1 MALVPIDADILV
13 ERKGIVEPMAQLI
26 TELLVDLGNGIGIGR
41 LTHKEADRDLA
52 VWVGKHC
59 PFSRKRESQ
68 MASVVLIPSKEC
80 QLRIRADIPG
90 QRWRYIH
97 TVAGYV

>member
-1 MALVPIDADILV
+1 MALVPGDAGILV

-41 LTHKEADRDLA
+41 LTHKEADRDLT
-52 VWVGKHC
+52 VWVGKHR

-68 MASVVLIPSKEC
+68 MAGVVLIPSKE
-80 QLRIRADIPG
+80 R
-90 QRWRYIH
+90 
-97 TVAGYV
+97 